1 MQLTKKE
8 LKQIIKEEL
17 ESVMSGEEEQSSDN
31 TSPAEAQQMAKGIF
45 TPESG
50 LEYWHQGLVLLSD
63 SGVIPELD
71 EDGTHVEA
79 SSPSYLKADGL
90 EIHYWSDKERTN
102 QLKKFLESIGIR
114 NYATIR
120 YGNSPFTGD
129 FSGQDKNF
137 KPKTATGVFYRERGV
152 RGKRDGIILFDA
164 QDHV

>member
-79 SSPSYLKADGL
+79 SSPSYLKGDGL
-90 EIHYWSDKERTN
+90 EVHYWSDEERIN

-120 YGNSPFTGD
+120 YGRNPFRKD
-129 FSGQDKNF
+129 FSGADPDF
-137 KPKTATGVFYRERGV
+137 DPRTATGVFYRT
-152 RGKRDGIILFDA
+152 RGKDGIILFDA